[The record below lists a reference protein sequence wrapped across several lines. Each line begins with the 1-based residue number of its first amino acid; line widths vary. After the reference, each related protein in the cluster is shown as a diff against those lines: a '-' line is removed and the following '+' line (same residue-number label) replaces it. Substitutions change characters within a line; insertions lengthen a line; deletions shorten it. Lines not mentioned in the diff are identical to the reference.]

1 MKDRPQHGAV
11 GAVEGEEADADERE
25 QEQRHHLHKDVDQ
38 HGGAGK
44 PCRNA
49 GEGHDARAGD
59 LAADLRH
66 RQQHVDRLTD
76 EAHPDAQAGA
86 RLGLRRK
93 DDPPADTGADKLDH
107 ANGDDDDEPVAH
119 RRKGFGHRADAF
131 MDDEG
136 DRQDEAETGR
146 DEKQTFHAVSLIK
159 AR

>member
-11 GAVEGEEADADERE
+11 GAVEREEADADEHE

-38 HGGAGK
+38 HRGASK
-44 PCRNA
+44 RRRDA
-49 GEGHDARAGD
+49 GERNDARAGD

-66 RQQHVDRLTD
+66 RQQHVDRLAD
-76 EAHPDAQAGA
+76 EAHPDAKART

-93 DDPPADTGADKLDH
+93 DDPPADAGADKLDH

-119 RRKGFGHRADAF
+119 RRKGFSHCADAF

-136 DRQDEAETGR
+136 DRQDETEAGR
-146 DEKQTFHAVSLIK
+146 DEKQTFHIAPLI
-159 AR
+159 RI